1 MPCDANPVAGLL
13 VFDFVQRAA
22 MLPSYEPVP
31 NYAGKMFQ
39 PMPAVVAPKSDPAKH
54 TL

>member
-1 MPCDANPVAGLL
+1 M
-13 VFDFVQRAA
+13 F
-22 MLPSYEPVP
+22 PSYEPVP

-39 PMPAVVAPKSDPAKH
+39 PAPAAIAPKSDPTKH